1 MRIGEVAQAA
11 GVSTSTIRYYEA
23 VGIMPP
29 PMRKSG
35 IRYYEDDAVDEL
47 RILRFYRSSG
57 IPIRRLASISKLQR
71 GTAARR
77 DVWIDV
83 LKARIV
89 DLESWIHE
97 AERTRG
103 MLERAIECRCD
114 GRRDD
119 CVVLQ
124 ASEARGKKP
133 ATPGG
138 VRRS

>member
-23 VGIMPP
+23 AGIMPLP
-29 PMRKSG
+29 VRRNG
-35 IRYYEDDAVDEL
+35 ARYYDADAIDEL
-47 RILRFYRSSG
+47 RILRFYRASG

-71 GTAARR
+71 GTSARR

-83 LKARIV
+83 LRARIV
-89 DLESWIHE
+89 DLESWIQE

-124 ASEARGKKP
+124 AAEAQAKQ
-133 ATPGG
+133 T
-138 VRRS
+138 RSS